1 VYGLDLGQTVRV
13 GHRRSVGDEGGAV
26 RKRVA
31 HVVEMRGRGGRRRR
45 RGGRSRGGSAV
56 VRVVLMLELE
66 LVLMLVMLLLVVM
79 LLLLLL
85 GVISMRTQKVLLAAN
100 VVVLFLEFL
109 CLDDE
114 IRVLLL
120 QELDVVD

>member
-1 VYGLDLGQTVRV
+1 
-13 GHRRSVGDEGGAV
+13 
-26 RKRVA
+26 
-31 HVVEMRGRGGRRRR
+31 M
-45 RGGRSRGGSAV
+45 
-56 VRVVLMLELE
+56 
-66 LVLMLVMLLLVVM
+66 MLLMV

-85 GVISMRTQKVLLAAN
+85 GVISMGAEEVLFAAD

>member
-1 VYGLDLGQTVRV
+1 
-13 GHRRSVGDEGGAV
+13 
-26 RKRVA
+26 
-31 HVVEMRGRGGRRRR
+31 M
-45 RGGRSRGGSAV
+45 

-66 LVLMLVMLLLVVM
+66 LVLMMLMVVM
-79 LLLLLL
+79 LLLLL
-85 GVISMRTQKVLLAAN
+85 GVISMRAQKVLLATN